1 MIIGIRI
8 LTLISHLR
16 VVIDWAATKI
26 DVIRFSSNM
35 NSQISTTYTKRLI
48 AITIYDTKIT

>member
-1 MIIGIRI
+1 MIISILI

-26 DVIRFSSNM
+26 DVIRFSSNVI
-35 NSQISTTYTKRLI
+35 SQIRTITKKLI
-48 AITIYDTKIT
+48 AITTYDTKIT

>member
-1 MIIGIRI
+1 MIIGILI